1 MSQTPT
7 PAQRF
12 RYAFDNIMG
21 RGPIALI
28 GLLLVLT
35 VALVLIVATLMVI
48 SGISPGDAGDPV
60 DVVEAFW
67 LAMVR
72 TLDAGTFG
80 ADTGW
85 RFRLIMLV
93 DTLGGVFIVASLI
106 GILSSGLEDRLGEMR
121 KGRSLVVE
129 QGHTLILGWSP
140 KIFTIISELAIANE
154 SARQPRVVVVAA
166 RDKVEMEDAIRERV
180 PNTGKMKVICRTG
193 DPIDPTDILIG
204 RPMAA
209 KSIIVLGPDSED
221 PDAEVIKTI
230 LALTRRV
237 RDNTGGP
244 RLHIVAEIRD
254 ERNLQVAQMVGR
266 DDVEFVLLGDVIARI
281 AAQTCLQSGLSVVI
295 TELLDFKGNEF
306 YFSAEPALAG
316 KAFAEAARMYDTST
330 LCGVRRA
337 GGAFQLNPPPD
348 SLIEPGDK
356 VLLIAEDDSLIRLS
370 ETPPAIDEAAIRV
383 AVPRV
388 RLPERSLI
396 LGWNKRG
403 AQLINELDTYSAP
416 DSIVHVVAEDP
427 AAGDVIAQK
436 CASLAH
442 TTTSCRTADTT
453 DRRVLD
459 ALEIA
464 SYRHIILLCADDV
477 SAQRADARALITLL
491 HLRDIAEKTNATISI
506 TTEMLDVRDRDLAE
520 VTRADDFV
528 VSDKLTSLMIAQLSE
543 SRELA
548 VVFNDLFT
556 SEGSEVYLK
565 PAGDYVT
572 PGAPI
577 NFHTVAEAARR
588 RNEVAIGYRLLAHA
602 EEAAREYGVVI
613 NPRKS
618 EFVTF
623 TDRDKIVVLAED

>member
-1 MSQTPT
+1 
-7 PAQRF
+7 
-12 RYAFDNIMG
+12 
-21 RGPIALI
+21 
-28 GLLLVLT
+28 
-35 VALVLIVATLMVI
+35 
-48 SGISPGDAGDPV
+48 
-60 DVVEAFW
+60 
-67 LAMVR
+67 
-72 TLDAGTFG
+72 
-80 ADTGW
+80 
-85 RFRLIMLV
+85 
-93 DTLGGVFIVASLI
+93 
-106 GILSSGLEDRLGEMR
+106 
-121 KGRSLVVE
+121 
-129 QGHTLILGWSP
+129 
-140 KIFTIISELAIANE
+140 
-154 SARQPRVVVVAA
+154 
-166 RDKVEMEDAIRERV
+166 MEDAIRERV

-383 AVPRV
+383 AVPRA

-416 DSIVHVVAEDP
+416 YSIVHVVAEDP

-491 HLRDIAEKTNATISI
+491 HLRDIAEKDETPFSIIS
-506 TTEMLDVRDRDLAE
+506 EMLDLRNRELAE
-520 VTRADDFV
+520 AAKVDDFI
-528 VSDKLTSLMIAQLSE
+528 VSEHLVSLMLAQLSE
-543 SRELA
+543 NPDLLG
-548 VVFNDLFT
+548 VFTDMFDP
-556 SEGSEVYLK
+556 EGAEIYLK
-565 PAGDYVT
+565 PIGDYVEIEK
-572 PGAPI
+572 PV
-577 NFHTVAEAARR
+577 NFYTITEAAKLRG
-588 RNEVAIGYRLLAHA
+588 ETAIGYRLMSESHDA
-602 EEAAREYGVVI
+602 EKAYGVHT
-613 NPRKS
+613 NPKKS
-618 EFVTF
+618 EKVLFKPE
-623 TDRDKIVVLAED
+623 DKLIVISEG